1 MTLAIASASAPR
13 RGGSEAR
20 PRPPGREY
28 ELFPVGVPIE
38 GIVIDTNVFVAGL
51 QPEERIR
58 MRPSSR
64 PAWTLSPYLEHVDPT
79 RDRNDLSANSA
90 PRLGEVR

>member
-51 QPEERIR
+51 QPEERFR
-58 MRPSSR
+58 TRLGSHR
-64 PAWTLSPYLEHVDPT
+64 GWTLSPYLEHVDPT
-79 RDRNDLSANSA
+79 RNRVDPSANSA
-90 PRLGEVR
+90 SRLGEVR